1 MSETG
6 ARSQRTGPLSGL
18 RVLELAAIGPAPL
31 AAKLLAD
38 MGADVIRIERD
49 APSEPF
55 AAQGGQRNL
64 LTEGRCATQT
74 MDLKSALD
82 RGRFLEFAAHADV
95 LIEGY
100 RPGVMERL
108 LLGPDELLS
117 TNPKLIYA
125 RMTGWGQSGPLAR
138 EAGHDINFIALT
150 GALACVGRAGSPPTV
165 PLNLLGDFGG
175 GSMFL
180 VVGILAALNERVRS
194 GKGQVVD
201 AAIVDGVTTL
211 LTMQHSMAAAGALDP
226 ERGRNLL
233 DGGAWFYDVYAC
245 SDGHYV
251 AVGALEPRFCANLL
265 QVLGIDTKD
274 VGEQYDRASW
284 PLARDRV
291 ARRFLTRCRD
301 DWIRAFSGIDAC
313 VTPVLT
319 LSEVHTH
326 PHMASRRALT
336 SARGIIEPMPAPRF
350 SHHAPDTP
358 MPSPS
363 SALDVLRNWQ
373 ARVPSHP

>member
-1 MSETG
+1 MSDTG
-6 ARSQRTGPLSGL
+6 SRSQRTGPLSGL

-49 APSEPF
+49 ATSEPF
-55 AAQGGQRNL
+55 ATKGGQRNL

-74 MDLKSALD
+74 MDLKSAP
-82 RGRFLEFAAHADV
+82 GRERLLGFVAHADV

-108 LLGPDELLS
+108 QLGPDAMLS
-117 TNPKLIYA
+117 INPKLIYA
-125 RMTGWGQSGPLAR
+125 RMTGWGQSGPLAH

-150 GALACVGRAGSPPTV
+150 GALACMGRAGSPPTF

-180 VVGILAALNERVRS
+180 VVGILAALNERFRC

-201 AAIVDGVTTL
+201 AAIVDGVTSL
-211 LTMQHSMAAAGALDP
+211 MTMQHSMASAGALEP
-226 ERGRNLL
+226 GRGCNLL

-245 SDGHYV
+245 SDGRYV

-265 QVLGIDTKD
+265 QVLGIDAKD
-274 VGEQYDRASW
+274 VGEQYDRAAW
-284 PLARDRV
+284 PLAREV
-291 ARRFLTRCRD
+291 LARRFLTRTRD
-301 DWIRAFSGIDAC
+301 EWVTAFAGVDAC
-313 VTPVLT
+313 VTPVLG

-326 PHMASRRALT
+326 PHMASRRVLS
-336 SARGIIEPMPAPRF
+336 SARGIVEPMPAPRF
-350 SHHAPDTP
+350 SRHTLDAP
-358 MPSPS
+358 MPPPS
-363 SALDVLRNWQ
+363 SALDVLRDWQ
-373 ARVPSHP
+373 ARVQSNP